1 MENLLDPP
9 LREAVLALVDDA
21 PAGHRLP
28 RAQAYYRAPALDY
41 EAVIGTLLEQPGETL
56 QSLAAYHV
64 GELGLTSL
72 RGRLE
77 AIDLGRTG
85 PSVSR
90 VIERA
95 LRLLAEPREGLAH
108 AH

>member
-1 MENLLDPP
+1 
-9 LREAVLALVDDA
+9 LREAVIALVDDT
-21 PAGHRLP
+21 PAEDRLA
-28 RAQAYYRAPALDY
+28 RAGAYYHGPLQDY
-41 EAVIGTLLEQPGETL
+41 EAVISTLLDQPGETL

-64 GELGLTSL
+64 GELGLTTL
-72 RGRLE
+72 RGRLA

-95 LRLLAEPREGLAH
+95 LRLLGDPRAGLAH